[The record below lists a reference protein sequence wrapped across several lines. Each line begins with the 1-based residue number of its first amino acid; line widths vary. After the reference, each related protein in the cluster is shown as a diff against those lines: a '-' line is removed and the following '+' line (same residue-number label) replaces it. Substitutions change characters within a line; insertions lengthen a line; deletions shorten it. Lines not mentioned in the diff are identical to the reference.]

1 VIYAAP
7 RLTQADGL
15 ALNKIDQLRDELRF
29 YLAEPRRWYG
39 TLRRAALARAVQGSN
54 SIEGYHASVEDVAAV
69 IEDEEPLE
77 ATGETVQAIAGY
89 RDAMTFV
96 IQRAPSSPTV
106 DVTLLQSLHFM
117 MMKHDLSKHPGR
129 WRPGAVWVSNADDG
143 VVNEAPHRDLVE
155 PLIEELIEQ
164 LASAEGPA
172 MVTAAMAHLNLT
184 LIHPF
189 SDGNGR
195 MARCLQTLVL
205 ASDGVLAPEFCS
217 IEEYLGRNTA
227 AYYEALSAV
236 SGGVW
241 SPHRSAGAW
250 IQFCL
255 TAHYRQAQRTLARIR
270 ETEALWDRCE
280 QAAARHRLPS
290 RVVGALCDAARGR
303 RLRRSLYLKITR
315 SSSGEPLSG
324 PLATRDLAAMAS
336 AGLLKPVGATRGRYY
351 LPTAQLRGYW
361 IEVRSMRPSRPPD
374 KLYETASQPH
384 LPGVT

>member
-1 VIYAAP
+1 
-7 RLTQADGL
+7 
-15 ALNKIDQLRDELRF
+15 
-29 YLAEPRRWYG
+29 
-39 TLRRAALARAVQGSN
+39 
-54 SIEGYHASVEDVAAV
+54 
-69 IEDEEPLE
+69 
-77 ATGETVQAIAGY
+77 
-89 RDAMTFV
+89 MTFV

-129 WRPGAVWVSNADDG
+129 WRLGAVWVSNADDG
-143 VVNEAPHRDLVE
+143 VVYEAPHRDLVE
-155 PLIEELIEQ
+155 PLIDEFIEQ

-241 SPHRSAGAW
+241 SPHRSARSW

-255 TAHYRQAQRTLARIR
+255 TAHYRQARRTLARIR

-324 PLATRDLAAMAS
+324 PLATRDLTAMAS

-351 LPTAQLRGYW
+351 LPTVQLRGYW
-361 IEVRSMRPSRPPD
+361 IEVRSMRPSRAPD

-384 LPGVT
+384 LPGVA